1 MIGESEGRTGWMGR
15 NGGTGSKGRDR
26 FSFLAILPL
35 SAKLSAA
42 TVTVPA
48 NGDLQAAIDNARPGD
63 TIELQ
68 PGATYSGHFTLPAK
82 GPSTAFITI
91 RTGGPAAVPDG
102 GRIGPAH
109 ADMLAKL
116 RSPDGETVLATSP
129 GAHHW
134 RVMLVEVLSTG
145 MRRDLITLG
154 DGSRAQS
161 TESQIPHDL
170 VLDRVYVHNTDPSQ
184 GLRRAIA
191 LNSASTVITGS
202 YIVDVKDAGADSQA
216 ICGWNGPGPFTIT
229 NNYLEAA
236 AENLLFGGADP
247 AVPNLVPSDITISG
261 NHFSKPTAWRN
272 QPWVV
277 KNVLELKNA
286 RRVTITGNIIE
297 YSWQHGQTGYAVL
310 FTVRNQDGGCPWCEI
325 RDVLFEKNLVQH
337 AGGGI
342 QILGT
347 DDGHPSGLTQSVV
360 IRNNVFA
367 DIDNQK
373 WGGNGYAMLIIGGP
387 KRIAIDHNTI
397 VQEHGSGLIQLDGPP
412 ITEFSFTNN
421 IAFHHEY
428 GFMGS
433 SHAPG
438 NDSIATFL
446 PGSRITNNVI
456 AGGDAQRL
464 PRGNRTPP
472 PQDVCAQLVSCES
485 GDYRLKPNS
494 PWKSAGVEHGPIGA
508 DWTEATTRPPAV
520 ASSKL
525 DAQGA
530 K

>member
-1 MIGESEGRTGWMGR
+1 MGKIGRTVIVVALG
-15 NGGTGSKGRDR
+15 
-26 FSFLAILPL
+26 LACAPVAL
-35 SAKLSAA
+35 AA
-42 TVTVPA
+42 ETVTVPA

-68 PGATYSGHFTLPAK
+68 PGATYTGHFTLTMKPA
-82 GPSTAFITI
+82 SASFITI

-102 GRIGPAH
+102 ERIGPAQ
-109 ADMLAKL
+109 APMLAKL
-116 RSPDGETVLATSP
+116 RSPDAETVLATSP

-145 MRRDLITLG
+145 VRRDLITLG

-161 TESQIPHDL
+161 IESQIPHDL
-170 VLDRVYVHNTDPSQ
+170 VLDRVYVHNTDPAQ
-184 GLRRAIA
+184 GLKRAIA
-191 LNSASTVITGS
+191 LNSASTIITGS
-202 YIVDVKDAGADSQA
+202 YIVDVKDDGADSQA

-236 AENLLFGGADP
+236 GENILFGGADP
-247 AVPNLVPSDITISG
+247 AVRNLVPSDITIAG
-261 NHFSKPTAWRN
+261 NHVTKPTEWRS
-272 QPWVV
+272 QRWVV

-297 YSWQHGQTGYAVL
+297 YSWQAGQTGYAVL

-325 RDVLFEKNLVQH
+325 RDVLFEHNLVRH
-337 AGGGI
+337 AGGAV

-347 DDGHPSGLTQSVV
+347 DDVHPSGLTQSVM

-373 WGGNGYAMLIIGGP
+373 WGGNGYAMLIISGP
-387 KRIAIDHNTI
+387 RRIAIDHNTI
-397 VQEHGSGLIQLDGPP
+397 VQEHGSGLVQLEGPP
-412 ITEFSFTNN
+412 IAEFSFTNN
-421 IAFHHEY
+421 ISFHHEY
-428 GFMGS
+428 GFMGAN
-433 SHAPG
+433 HAPG
-438 NDSIATFL
+438 NDTIATFL

-464 PRGNRTPP
+464 PGGNRTPA
-472 PQDVCAQLVSCES
+472 PQDVCKELVSCES

-494 PWKSAGVEHGPIGA
+494 SWHSAGIEHTQLGV
-508 DWTEATTRPPAV
+508 DWKESTTRPPRN
-520 ASSKL
+520 
-525 DAQGA
+525 
-530 K
+530 